1 MNIFETGEK
10 KFIKKG
16 ALLLQQGEIC
26 KFGCKVISG
35 CLKSYV
41 LDDTGKEHIM
51 QFAPEGWIITDMT
64 SLFNHTPSNITIAA
78 IEDSE
83 VHWIESE
90 MLDFWEDASREE
102 LLEQIKMLTRN
113 IITANKRTRMLLSS
127 TGEERYIDFIQTY
140 PTLTQRLPLK
150 LIAAYIGITPEYLSE
165 IRRKFAGKRIS

>member
-1 MNIFETGEK
+1 MNIFETSK
-10 KFIKKG
+10 IKSIAKG
-16 ALLLQQGEIC
+16 TILLRQGEIC
-26 KFGCKVISG
+26 KFGCKVITG

-51 QFAPEGWIITDMT
+51 QFAPEGWIITDMN
-64 SLFNHTPSNITIAA
+64 SLYNNVPSDITIEA

-83 VHWIESE
+83 VYWIQSE
-90 MLDFWEDASREE
+90 TLDIWEKSSREV

-140 PTLTQRLPLK
+140 STLTQRLPLK

-165 IRRKFAGKRIS
+165 IRRKVAGKLIS

>member
-1 MNIFETGEK
+1 
-10 KFIKKG
+10 
-16 ALLLQQGEIC
+16 
-26 KFGCKVISG
+26 
-35 CLKSYV
+35 
-41 LDDTGKEHIM
+41 
-51 QFAPEGWIITDMT
+51 
-64 SLFNHTPSNITIAA
+64 
-78 IEDSE
+78 
-83 VHWIESE
+83 

>member
-1 MNIFETGEK
+1 
-10 KFIKKG
+10 
-16 ALLLQQGEIC
+16 
-26 KFGCKVISG
+26 
-35 CLKSYV
+35 
-41 LDDTGKEHIM
+41 M
-51 QFAPEGWIITDMT
+51 QFAPEGWIITDMN

-83 VHWIESE
+83 VHWIESA

>member
-51 QFAPEGWIITDMT
+51 QFAPEGWIITDMN

-83 VHWIESE
+83 VHWLESE

-102 LLEQIKMLTRN
+102 LLEQIQMLTRN

-127 TGEERYIDFIQTY
+127 TGEERYIDFTQTY